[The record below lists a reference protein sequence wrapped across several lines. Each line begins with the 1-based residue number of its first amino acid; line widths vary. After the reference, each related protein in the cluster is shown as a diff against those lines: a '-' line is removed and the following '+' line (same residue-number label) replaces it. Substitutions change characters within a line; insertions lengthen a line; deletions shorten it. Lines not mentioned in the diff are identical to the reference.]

1 MFKFC
6 HFQHIQNQKLF
17 FLELVGFTSNAE
29 TPFKS
34 RPIPVFVLYCP
45 PPRYSWLMHCFME
58 TALYQMQ
65 YIIIIITLLL
75 LEGKS
80 QSIEKWDKMM
90 NQ

>member
-17 FLELVGFTSNAE
+17 FIELVGFTSNAE

-45 PPRYSWLMHCFME
+45 PPPSVQLIN
-58 TALYQMQ
+58 ALFYGNGAISNAIHYYYY
-65 YIIIIITLLL
+65 YIIITRR
-75 LEGKS
+75 
-80 QSIEKWDKMM
+80 QVSI
-90 NQ
+90 N